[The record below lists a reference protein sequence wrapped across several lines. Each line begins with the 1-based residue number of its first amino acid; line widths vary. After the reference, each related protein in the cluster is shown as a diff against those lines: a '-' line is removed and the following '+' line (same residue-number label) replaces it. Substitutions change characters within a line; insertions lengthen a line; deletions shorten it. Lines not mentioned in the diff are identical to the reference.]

1 MKPSEVRSLI
11 QPRRPPAPHGV
22 RRLARCYSIDDLG
35 KVARRRLPAAALAYL
50 EGGGEDE
57 HTLRR
62 NRAGFDEVELVPRV
76 LCDVATIDSTTE
88 LFGATLPAPVVLA
101 PVGAPRL
108 FHHEGELAVARAAGR
123 AGLPYA
129 ISTVSTFPIE
139 RIAAEATGPL
149 WFQLY
154 LWSDRDAARELIG
167 RARDAGFTTLLVTVD
182 TAVRSKRER
191 ELRAGVTLPSPTLSA
206 RSVLEG
212 ATHPAWWWHFLTSD
226 VITFPNL
233 VSPTAAGTVGGTQAF
248 GSGLGTLRWED
259 LTWIRKVWP
268 GPVVLKGIF
277 SVRDARRAVDVG
289 MDGIVVSNHGGRQL
303 DHVAATID
311 ALPRIVDAVGDQLT
325 VLLDSGVRRGSDIVT
340 ALALGAKAV
349 LVGRAHLYGLA
360 AGGEGGVAHALDIL
374 REELEITMAL
384 TGCTRIE
391 EIDATLVRRRTDPTT
406 TATVEH

>member
-1 MKPSEVRSLI
+1 MKPTEIRSLI

-22 RRLARCYSIDDLG
+22 RRLARCYSIDDLRR
-35 KVARRRLPAAALAYL
+35 VARRQLPAAALAYL

-57 HTLRR
+57 YTLRR
-62 NRAGFDEVELVPRV
+62 NRAAFDEVELVPRV
-76 LCDVATIDSTTE
+76 LCDVAKVDTTTE
-88 LFGATLPAPVVLA
+88 LFGTTLPAPIVLA

-108 FHHEGELAVARAAGR
+108 FHHQGELAVARAAGR

-129 ISTVSTFPIE
+129 ISTVSTSSIE
-139 RIAAEATGPL
+139 DVAAAGSGPR

-154 LWSDRDAARELIG
+154 LWSDRPSARELMR
-167 RARDAGFTTLLVTVD
+167 RAAAAGYTTLLVTVD

-212 ATHPAWWWHFLTSD
+212 ALHPAWWWNFLRSD

-233 VSPTAAGTVGGTQAF
+233 VTPGAAGNLGGTDDL
-248 GSGLGTLRWED
+248 GSGLGTLCWDD
-259 LTWIRKVWP
+259 LAWIRDAWP

-277 SVRDARRAVDVG
+277 SADDARRAVDVG
-289 MDGIVVSNHGGRQL
+289 VDGVVVSNHGGRQL
-303 DHVAATID
+303 DHVAATLD

-325 VLLDSGVRRGSDIVT
+325 VLLDSGVRRGTDIVT

-349 LVGRAHLYGLA
+349 LIGRAYLYGLA

-374 REELEITMAL
+374 DEELRMAMAL
-384 TGCTRIE
+384 TGCTRIDE
-391 EIDATLVRRRTDPTT
+391 VDATLVHRRG
-406 TATVEH
+406 A

>member
-1 MKPSEVRSLI
+1 VKPSEVRSLI

-22 RRLARCYSIDDLG
+22 RRLARCYSIDDLRR
-35 KVARRRLPAAALAYL
+35 VARRRLPAAALAYL

-57 HTLRR
+57 YTLRR
-62 NRAGFDEVELVPRV
+62 NRDGFDEVELVPRV
-76 LCDVATIDSTTE
+76 LCDVARIDTTTE
-88 LFGATLPAPVVLA
+88 LFGATLPAPIVLA

-129 ISTVSTFPIE
+129 ISTVSTFSIE
-139 RIAAEATGPL
+139 QVAAEASGPL

-154 LWSDRDAARELIG
+154 LWSDRDAARELIS
-167 RARDAGFTTLLVTVD
+167 RARAAGYTTLLVTVD

-212 ATHPAWWWHFLTSD
+212 AIHPSWWWKFLTSD

-233 VSPTAAGTVGGTQAF
+233 VTPRAAGTLGGTDEL
-248 GSGLGTLRWED
+248 GSGLGTLCWDD
-259 LTWIRKVWP
+259 LGWIREAWP

-277 SVRDARRAVDVG
+277 SVDDARRAVDVG
-289 MDGIVVSNHGGRQL
+289 MDGVVVSNHGGRQL

-311 ALPRIVDAVGDQLT
+311 ALPRIVDVVGDQLT
-325 VLLDSGVRRGSDIVT
+325 VLLDSGIRRGTDVVT
-340 ALALGAKAV
+340 ALALGARAV

-374 REELEITMAL
+374 TEELRLALAL
-384 TGCTRIE
+384 TGCTRIDE
-391 EIDATLVRRRTDPTT
+391 VDATLVRRR
-406 TATVEH
+406 